1 MRNLFILPLLALA
14 ACGSADDRNDV
25 EAPTSEAASGAPE
38 DVPEAGPAEAAQAPL
53 TAIPENYR
61 GVWDIPSSNGDPA
74 SDLRLDIRAN
84 EIEFYESLGKVTA
97 IERDGDGI
105 VVDLAMSGEGETW
118 TVRNRLVLTD
128 DGEALTIHEAGK
140 EPGTYSVR
148 RRIAE

>member
-14 ACGSADDRNDV
+14 ACGSADERTDAD
-25 EAPTSEAASGAPE
+25 TLAPE
-38 DVPEAGPAEAAQAPL
+38 TSSAAPEPVAADDAQASL
-53 TAIPENYR
+53 TAIPEDYR

-84 EIEFYESLGKVTA
+84 EIEFYESLGEVTA

>member
-14 ACGSADDRNDV
+14 ACGSAD
-25 EAPTSEAASGAPE
+25 EPTDAETQAPE
-38 DVPEAGPAEAAQAPL
+38 TSSAAPEPVATNDAQAPL
-53 TAIPENYR
+53 TAIPEDYR

-128 DGEALTIHEAGK
+128 DGEALTIHEADK